1 VASLSAASSRA
12 RQRLTN
18 ALPPG
23 SIPVGVGLLLTGVMA
38 YAYLILTARILGPS
52 KYVPLSVLWA
62 AVFIAGPG
70 LFMPLQQE
78 VGRLVAHRRLDGS
91 GSGPVIKRAA
101 ILGGSLTGFVLVAL
115 VVMVLVSGRNLFDGQ
130 SLLVAGF
137 ALALVGYCLLCL
149 LWGGLAGT
157 GRFRHFAYAQSGD
170 SCLRI
175 AICLCLAVVGVK
187 TAGPYGLVLGLTP
200 IIAALAIWRL
210 NLDLLSPGPPAPWS
224 DLSKALGWL
233 LVGSLGAQVLV
244 NGSIIAVNL
253 LSTSANRSSAG
264 HLLAGLVIARVPL
277 FLFGAVQAALLPR
290 LASLARAGRWE
301 EFRSGWARLFVLV
314 SAIAVLATVACFLA
328 GPLIV
333 RILFGGRYALG
344 RADLTLLAA
353 ASGAFMLTLCV
364 AQALIALGHHA
375 RSAVGWLVGIAVFV
389 VVTALGHSLLPRVE
403 VGYLAG
409 ALSAFAVASTLLW
422 FRLSDIEHTLDPE
435 LLSVSSAAL
444 ELEP

>member
-1 VASLSAASSRA
+1 MRSLGADRWNA
-12 RQRLTN
+12 RRLTDT
-18 ALPPG
+18 LPPG
-23 SIPVGVGLLLTGVMA
+23 SVPVGVGLIVTGVTA
-38 YAYLILTARILGPS
+38 YAYLILTARILGPAR
-52 KYVPLSVLWA
+52 YVPLSVLWA

-78 VGRLVAHRRLDGS
+78 VGRLVAHRRLEGT
-91 GSGPVIKRAA
+91 GAGPVIKRAA
-101 ILGGSLTGFVLVAL
+101 VLGAALASVVLVAL
-115 VVMVLVSGRNLFDGQ
+115 VALVLASGRNLFDGQ

-137 ALALVGYCLLCL
+137 ALAIVGYCLLGL

-175 AICLCLAVVGVK
+175 AICICLAVLGVK
-187 TAGPYGLVLGLTP
+187 TVGPYGLVLGLTP
-200 IIAALAIWRL
+200 IIAALVVWRL
-210 NLDLLSPGPPAPWS
+210 NLDLLSSGTAVPWS

-253 LSTSANRSSAG
+253 LATPADRSSAG

-277 FLFGAVQAALLPR
+277 FLFGAVQSALLPR

-301 EFRSGWARLFVLV
+301 EFRSGWIRLFVLV
-314 SAIAVLATVACFLA
+314 LAIAVLATVGCFLL
-328 GPLIV
+328 GPLV
-333 RILFGGRYALG
+333 LRVLFGDRFALG
-344 RADLTLLAA
+344 RMDLTLLAA

-364 AQALIALGHHA
+364 AQALIALGYHA
-375 RSAVGWLVGIAVFV
+375 RSAIGWLVGIGVFV
-389 VVTALGHSLLPRVE
+389 VVTALGHSLLTRVE

-409 ALSAFAVASTLLW
+409 ALCALAVASVLLRH
-422 FRLSDIEHTLDPE
+422 RLSDIEHTLDPE

>member
-1 VASLSAASSRA
+1 MTSLGAASTRA
-12 RQRLTN
+12 RQRLLET
-18 ALPPG
+18 LPPG
-23 SIPVGVGLLLTGVMA
+23 SIPVGVGLLVTGVTA

-52 KYVPLSVLWA
+52 KYVPISVLWA

-78 VGRLVAHRRLDGS
+78 VGRLVAHRRIENS
-91 GSGPVIKRAA
+91 GVGPVIKRAA
-101 ILGGSLTGFVLVAL
+101 ALGALLAGLVLVAL
-115 VVMVLVSGRNLFDGQ
+115 VVVVLVSGRNLFDGQ

-137 ALALVGYCLLCL
+137 ALAIVGYCLLCL

-175 AICLCLAVVGVK
+175 AICLCLAVIGVK
-187 TAGPYGLVLGLTP
+187 TVGPYGLVLGMTP
-200 IIAALAIWRL
+200 IISALVIWRL
-210 NLDLLSPGPPAPWS
+210 NLDLLSPGPPTPWN
-224 DLSKALGWL
+224 DLSRALGWL

-244 NGSIIAVNL
+244 NGSIIAVNVL
-253 LSTSANRSSAG
+253 ATPENRSSAG

-290 LASLARAGRWE
+290 LASLARARRWA
-301 EFRSGWARLFVLV
+301 EFRSGWMRLFVLV
-314 SAIAVLATVACFLA
+314 AVIAILATAACFLV
-328 GPLIV
+328 GPLV
-333 RILFGGRYALG
+333 LRVFFGDRFALG

-375 RSAVGWLVGIAVFV
+375 SSAVGWLVGIAVFV
-389 VVTALGHSLLPRVE
+389 VATALGHSLLTRVE
-403 VGYLAG
+403 VAYLAG
-409 ALSAFAVASTLLW
+409 AFSALLVASVLLW
-422 FRLSDIEHTLDPE
+422 RHLSDIERTLDPE
-435 LLSVSSAAL
+435 LLSVPSAAL